1 MPKLPPRKKPGNRL
15 SDSIPATAK
24 GGTASRELFKE
35 STAGRLSSQELV
47 GMLAKARSSLI
58 GTMTLLNEVNRRL
71 TYHGIDAA
79 EPLFQESDDIP
90 F

>member
-1 MPKLPPRKKPGNRL
+1 
-15 SDSIPATAK
+15 
-24 GGTASRELFKE
+24 
-35 STAGRLSSQELV
+35 
-47 GMLAKARSSLI
+47 MLAKARSSLI